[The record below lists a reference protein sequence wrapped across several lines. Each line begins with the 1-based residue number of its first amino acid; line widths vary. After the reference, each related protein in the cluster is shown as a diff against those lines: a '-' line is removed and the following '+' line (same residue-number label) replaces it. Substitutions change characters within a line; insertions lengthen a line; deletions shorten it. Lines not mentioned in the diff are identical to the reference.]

1 MRRPEPPRAKVGEP
15 ARGIDDRRRAV
26 AQELA
31 HRDRERVH
39 RVIARGEIGLERG
52 GAPVGHVDPDA
63 RGHDPRGA
71 ALGVERDEGTA
82 EPAGDLPRQLERA
95 RGNREVEVGLAEAG
109 RAREPGVAHRAADED
124 GRAPARRGGE
134 DRAQRRL
141 LRAAQPVEA
150 QRGHG
155 RVPLPIATI

>member
-1 MRRPEPPRAKVGEP
+1 MGST
-15 ARGIDDRRRAV
+15 
-26 AQELA
+26 
-31 HRDRERVH
+31 
-39 RVIARGEIGLERG
+39 RGEIGLERG

-63 RGHDPRGA
+63 RGHDARGA
-71 ALGVERDEGTA
+71 ALGVERDERTA
-82 EPAGDLPRQLERA
+82 QPVGDLPRQLERA
-95 RGNREVEVGLAEAG
+95 RGNREVEVGPTEAG
-109 RAREPGVAHRAADED
+109 RAREPGVAHHAADED
-124 GRAPARRGGE
+124 GRAPARRGRE